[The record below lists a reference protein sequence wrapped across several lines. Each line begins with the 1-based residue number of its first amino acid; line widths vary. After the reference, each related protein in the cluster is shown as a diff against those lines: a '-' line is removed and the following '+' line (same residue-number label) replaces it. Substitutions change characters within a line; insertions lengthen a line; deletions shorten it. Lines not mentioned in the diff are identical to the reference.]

1 MDKEDKS
8 FDTNNK
14 SVIYQTSGLN
24 VISNN
29 NNVVPR
35 DASGNV
41 MLHEDSINPL
51 LIIES
56 TIKK

>member
-35 DASGNV
+35 DASGNI
-41 MLHEDSINPL
+41 MLHED
-51 LIIES
+51 
-56 TIKK
+56 